1 MFGLFKR
8 DPNRALIDKLHGEI
22 MAGVQQP
29 ALYLQCGAPDTFEG
43 RLEMLILHT
52 SATVRRIESLAAPGP
67 ELAQDVMD
75 GVFRHLDGT
84 LREMGVGDI
93 TVPKR
98 IKKHAEAFAG
108 RAVSYA
114 KALEA
119 SDDAPLRLAL
129 ARNVMR
135 DEARADSPEIHRL
148 AAYTR
153 AIEAQLAGYGLDH
166 FLDGKIGFP
175 AIDTGAA

>member
-29 ALYLQCGAPDTFEG
+29 GLYLHCGAPDTFEG

-52 SATVRRIESLAAPGP
+52 SLTVRRIERLAAPGP
-67 ELAQDVMD
+67 ELAQDVLD

-84 LREMGVGDI
+84 LREMGVGDV

-98 IKKHAEAFAG
+98 MKKHAEAFAG

-119 SDDAPLRLAL
+119 GDDSALRLAL
-129 ARNVMR
+129 ARNVAR
-135 DEARADSPEIHRL
+135 DESAADSPETRRL
-148 AAYTR
+148 AAYVH
-153 AIEAQLAGYGLDH
+153 AVEARLATYELDH
-166 FLDGKIGFP
+166 FLNGKIGFP
-175 AIDTGAA
+175 APQTGAE

>member
-8 DPNRALIDKLHGEI
+8 NPNKALIDKLHGEI

-29 ALYLQCGAPDTFEG
+29 ALYLRCGVPDTFEG

-52 SATVRRIESLAAPGP
+52 AATVRRIEKFAAPGP
-67 ELAQDVMD
+67 ELAQDLMD
-75 GVFRHLDGT
+75 GVFRHLDAT

-108 RAVSYA
+108 RALSYS

-119 SDDAPLRLAL
+119 KDEAALRLAL
-129 ARNVMR
+129 ARNVAR
-135 DEARADSPEIHRL
+135 DEALAGSPEISRL
-148 AAYTR
+148 AAYVH
-153 AIEAQLAGYGLDH
+153 AVDAQLAGYELDH
-166 FLDGKIGFP
+166 FLSGKIGFP
-175 AIDTGAA
+175 APDTGAD